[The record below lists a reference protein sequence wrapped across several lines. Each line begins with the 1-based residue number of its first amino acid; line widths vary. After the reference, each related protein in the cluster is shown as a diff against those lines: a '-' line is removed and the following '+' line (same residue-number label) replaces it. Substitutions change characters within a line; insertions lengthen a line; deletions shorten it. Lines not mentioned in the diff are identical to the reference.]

1 MKRLKE
7 EDYSRFEELN
17 KMKLS
22 PPDFVYRNQ
31 DGQMIAVEVVS
42 ENYTTAQIQAKIDF
56 CNVMN
61 FQYTSV
67 AC

>member
-1 MKRLKE
+1 
-7 EDYSRFEELN
+7 
-17 KMKLS
+17 MKLS
-22 PPDFVYRNQ
+22 PPDFVYKNQ
-31 DGQMIAVEVVS
+31 EGQMIAVEVVS
-42 ENYTTAQIQAKIDF
+42 EHYTTAQIQAKIDF